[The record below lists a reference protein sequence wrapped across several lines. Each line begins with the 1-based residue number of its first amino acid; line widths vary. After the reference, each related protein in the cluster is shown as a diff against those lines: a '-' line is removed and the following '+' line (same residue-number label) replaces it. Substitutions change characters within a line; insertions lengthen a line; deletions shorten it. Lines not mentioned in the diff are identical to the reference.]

1 MVCNRLAFRGV
12 GFLFVPKEALFHSR
26 YAKKRGVQSEELDS
40 IPGTYHSQQDEIL
53 CTFKNDPKRTQSRSD
68 RETNANIG
76 KLYKR
81 SASCTM

>member
-26 YAKKRGVQSEELDS
+26 YAMKGGVQSEELDS

-53 CTFKNDPKRTQSRSD
+53 CTFKNDSNELKQ
-68 RETNANIG
+68 
-76 KLYKR
+76 K
-81 SASCTM
+81 